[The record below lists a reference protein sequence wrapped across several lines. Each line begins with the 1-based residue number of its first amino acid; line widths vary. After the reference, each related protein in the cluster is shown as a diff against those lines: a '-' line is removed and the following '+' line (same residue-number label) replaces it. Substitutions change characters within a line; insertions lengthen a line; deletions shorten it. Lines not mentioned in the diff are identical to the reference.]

1 MWPPTAWKILE
12 GFCTRTL
19 RNCVCC
25 LHRTPQQ
32 LCLLSAPEPSEPH
45 QPSGTLQNLAPD
57 RSKPHQRSASEPSGT
72 LVAIC
77 TRTLQNFIS
86 HLHQNPPQTCVL
98 TAPQPF
104 GTSSAICNNPP
115 ELCCLPAPEP
125 SRTSSAIP
133 VGTLRNLSCRNLI
146 SFLPRNSP
154 EPCLLSAP
162 EPSGTSYLRRNPPE
176 PSPEPSVAA
185 APDRTRAILG

>member
-1 MWPPTAWKILE
+1 MIPNSLEDFGRFLYRNPPQ
-12 GFCTRTL
+12 L
-19 RNCVCC
+19 R
-25 LHRTPQQ
+25 
-32 LCLLSAPEPSEPH
+32 LLSAPEPSEPH

-86 HLHQNPPQTCVL
+86 HLHRNPPQTCVL
-98 TAPQPF
+98 TAAQPF
-104 GTSSAICNNPP
+104 GTSSAICSNPP

-133 VGTLRNLSCRNLI
+133 AGNLQ
-146 SFLPRNSP
+146 
-154 EPCLLSAP
+154 LSAP